1 MSTLPAGKCDT
12 SDGFPRDGKRTAPTS
27 RSENSGS
34 TALSGSSHFP
44 IRCVR
49 EPYQSPTLTVYGT
62 IRDLTQ
68 GNSNS
73 NRMNDMS
80 GGPSKTG

>member
-1 MSTLPAGKCDT
+1 
-12 SDGFPRDGKRTAPTS
+12 
-27 RSENSGS
+27 
-34 TALSGSSHFP
+34 
-44 IRCVR
+44 V
-49 EPYQSPTLTVYGT
+49 TVYGT
-62 IRDLTQ
+62 VRDLTQ